1 MDRLGR
7 PLTSHRSRSEVEPRV
22 GFAAVIRRLAVLA
35 GALLAA
41 TSLSS
46 CATFEDSDTAA
57 VSVNGHELAADQ
69 LEVLADG
76 ASNGDAVRSAMSAW
90 TQIEVLGG
98 DTEGITSFAALNDRL
113 QETMKTLATNHFDEG
128 RASYEQGLSG
138 SPVACLA
145 VIPLDPTVP
154 SAPVLAE
161 FEDGTSFA
169 DLAAQYSSIESLALN
184 GGLLTDADG
193 NECFDPIGLNAELIT
208 GLADAEATVGTPVS
222 VTFAGQELI
231 VLLRPFDE
239 LSSDSKAL
247 LSLPAAQ
254 VEAATLFAAAD
265 VDVASRYGR
274 WDAASS
280 SVLPLGEG

>member
-1 MDRLGR
+1 MR
-7 PLTSHRSRSEVEPRV
+7 SHRSRSEVELRV
-22 GFAAVIRRLAVLA
+22 GFAAVIRRLTVLA
-35 GALLAA
+35 GALVAA
-41 TSLSS
+41 ASFSS
-46 CATFEDSDTAA
+46 CATFEDSDAA

-76 ASNGDAVRSAMSAW
+76 ASNGDAVRRAMSAW

-98 DTEGITSFAALNDRL
+98 DTEGLTSFAELSERL
-113 QETMKTLATNHFDEG
+113 EETMRSLAAMYLDEG
-128 RASYEQGLSG
+128 RGSYELGLSG

-161 FEDGTSFA
+161 FEDGASFA
-169 DLAAQYSSIESLALN
+169 DLAAQYSSIESFALN
-184 GGLLTDADG
+184 GGLVTDADG

-208 GLADAEATVGTPVS
+208 GLVDAEATVGTPVA
-222 VTFAGQELI
+222 VMFGGQELI

-265 VDVASRYGR
+265 VHVASRYGR

>member
-1 MDRLGR
+1 M
-7 PLTSHRSRSEVEPRV
+7 
-22 GFAAVIRRLAVLA
+22 IRRLAVLA
-35 GALLAA
+35 GALAAA

-46 CATFEDSDTAA
+46 CATFNDSGTAA
-57 VSVNGHELAADQ
+57 VVNGHELAADQ
-69 LEVLADG
+69 LEALTDG
-76 ASNGDAVRSAMSAW
+76 VNTGDAVRGAMSAW

-98 DTEGITSFAALNDRL
+98 NTEGLSSSVALGERL
-113 QETMKTLATNHFDEG
+113 QETMRTLATNYLDEG

-145 VIPLDPTVP
+145 VIPLDPAVP
-154 SAPVLAE
+154 SADVLAE
-161 FEDGTSFA
+161 FDDGTSFA
-169 DLAAQYSSIESLALN
+169 DLAAQFSAIESFALN

-193 NECFDPIGLNAELIT
+193 NECFDPAGLNVELIT
-208 GLADAEATVGTPVS
+208 GLADAGATVGAPVAVVFS
-222 VTFAGQELI
+222 GQELI

-239 LSSDSKAL
+239 LSGDSKAL

-265 VDVASRYGR
+265 VRVASRYGR